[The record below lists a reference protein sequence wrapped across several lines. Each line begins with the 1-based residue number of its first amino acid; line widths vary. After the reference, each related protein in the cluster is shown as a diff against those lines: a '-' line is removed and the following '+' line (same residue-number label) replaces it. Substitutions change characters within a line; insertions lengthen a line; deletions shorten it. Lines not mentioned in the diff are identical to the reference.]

1 MASAAAGGGGE
12 EAIPSMET
20 VLGSIH
26 AKMAAATEV
35 AKAKGAYTHDP
46 RLVAG
51 GFCNVHVFLQR
62 QPDKPRSSFPNRW

>member
-1 MASAAAGGGGE
+1 MASAAAGGGE
-12 EAIPSMET
+12 EAVPSMET

-35 AKAKGAYTHDP
+35 AKAKGAYTHNP

-51 GFCNVHVFLQR
+51 VFCNVLVF
-62 QPDKPRSSFPNRW
+62 FAEAA